1 MAKYP
6 KTGDPDG
13 TEAVNWKYTNGAGNG
28 PSHGP
33 GAHNIPP
40 LHNEN

>member
-13 TEAVNWKYTNGAGNG
+13 TEAVNWKYTHGAGNG